1 MTKEVKIGLII
12 GGLLLLGSAS
22 YAAVRYKREKGRTI
36 LDDLLKNLPKPKKRS
51 SVIVDNPITITE
63 EEFNAYDYGDDGR
76 PDWMP
81 NK

>member
-22 YAAVRYKREKGRTI
+22 YAAVRYKREKGRNI

-51 SVIVDNPITITE
+51 YVIVDNPIKITE
-63 EEFNAYDYGDDGR
+63 DEFYAYGDDGR
-76 PDWMP
+76 PNWMP
-81 NK
+81 DK